1 MVSAAQAK
9 VLVWF
14 FSNEFT
20 PLLKFLIGNWS
31 QINPNFIS
39 QSVIKPDMKIR
50 LRMEGT
56 VNGHYFV
63 IEGEGKG
70 KPYE

>member
-14 FSNEFT
+14 FSNGFT

-31 QINPNFIS
+31 EIHPNFIP
-39 QSVIKPDMKIR
+39 QSVIKQEMKIK

-56 VNGHYFV
+56 VNGHSFV